1 GLQQYVSID
10 VGTGRVTPLIDA
22 PIADSLAEKGDP
34 GASWSATGAKALLL
48 YTYVPGRRHPCLA
61 VVVDMASGSNGC
73 VAESP
78 GDYVEGSPAY
88 ANHKYL
94 LEGSFGRSDDEVVL
108 RTTREFQQYYDQTY
122 RFESGV
128 WRFVGVKAVTS
139 FATLPNRAPL
149 SIALRQGPNTPP
161 SLWATDRASGAGKQI
176 WDPNPQLANVA
187 IGRESILRWKDS
199 IGYEWVSGLILPP
212 NYVASKRYPLVIQ
225 THGFDNPD
233 TFLTDGAGTTAFA
246 ARPLASA
253 GFVVLQ
259 MPEGGAHF
267 GTIKEP
273 ADQLRGYQSAVALL
287 DKKGLIDPYR
297 VGIIGWSRTCWHVES
312 ALIADPRLFA
322 AASINDGID
331 DS

>member
-1 GLQQYVSID
+1 MN
-10 VGTGRVTPLIDA
+10 
-22 PIADSLAEKGDP
+22 DSLLKPWNGHDR
-34 GASWSATGAKALLL
+34 SSAPLHSST
-48 YTYVPGRRHPCLA
+48 P
-61 VVVDMASGSNGC
+61 GSNGC

-176 WDPNPQLANVA
+176 FRQAD
-187 IGRESILRWKDS
+187 D
-199 IGYEWVSGLILPP
+199 GL
-212 NYVASKRYPLVIQ
+212 Q
-225 THGFDNPD
+225 
-233 TFLTDGAGTTAFA
+233 
-246 ARPLASA
+246 
-253 GFVVLQ
+253 
-259 MPEGGAHF
+259 
-267 GTIKEP
+267 
-273 ADQLRGYQSAVALL
+273 
-287 DKKGLIDPYR
+287 
-297 VGIIGWSRTCWHVES
+297 
-312 ALIADPRLFA
+312 
-322 AASINDGID
+322 
-331 DS
+331 